1 MCRNFSLENARLAR
15 KTTTRGVFG
24 KKSPLLV
31 IHGFFRH
38 SDVKG
43 TENATLKPMRFRFFP
58 PAILAALAMGLL
70 LPGCDTTN
78 SRTLKDKSNAA
89 ATTGRI
95 KRISEPTMTSAPQA
109 ISSGVAWPAG
119 MRRLAILPIY
129 SSRPIDDLQRDMD
142 GIFRGELSKVVKY
155 EIVQVPRNEM
165 LQLTSNEAISSSS
178 IISAD
183 VVRTLRQKY
192 AADAVMFVDFTVF
205 RPYRPIAIGVRAKI
219 VDLRNMEV
227 IWVADGIL
235 DTAEP
240 DVATLAT
247 QFAGMGLNVPYISP
261 TIPKGKSREAA
272 SGNQIILQSPR
283 LFAGFVAHEAFST
296 LAPPPPVPP
305 Q

>member
-1 MCRNFSLENARLAR
+1 
-15 KTTTRGVFG
+15 
-24 KKSPLLV
+24 
-31 IHGFFRH
+31 
-38 SDVKG
+38 
-43 TENATLKPMRFRFFP
+43 MRFRFFP
-58 PAILAALAMGLL
+58 TVIFAGLAVTLL
-70 LPGCDTTN
+70 VSGCKTTN
-78 SRTLKDKSNAA
+78 SRTLHDKSSAA

-95 KRISEPTMTSAPQA
+95 KRISEPTMTAPPQPV
-109 ISSGVAWPAG
+109 SSSVAWPAG
-119 MRRLAILPIY
+119 MRRLAMMPIY
-129 SSRPIDDLQRDMD
+129 ANRPIDDLQRDMD

-155 EIVQVPRNEM
+155 EIVQVPREEM
-165 LQLTSNEAISSSS
+165 LQLTSRESISSSS
-178 IISAD
+178 VISAD
-183 VVRTLRQKY
+183 VIKALRQKY
-192 AADAVMFVDFTVF
+192 AADAAMFVDFTVF

-296 LAPPPPVPP
+296 LAPPPPVP
-305 Q
+305 QQ

>member
-1 MCRNFSLENARLAR
+1 MDQAAICRLAAQ
-15 KTTTRGVFG
+15 
-24 KKSPLLV
+24 
-31 IHGFFRH
+31 
-38 SDVKG
+38 G
-43 TENATLKPMRFRFFP
+43 TENATLKSMRFRFFP
-58 PAILAALAMGLL
+58 TAILAGLAVAVLAT
-70 LPGCDTTN
+70 GCKTTN
-78 SRTLKDKSNAA
+78 SRTLHDKSSAA

-95 KRISEPTMTSAPQA
+95 KRISEPTMTSSPQPVSA
-109 ISSGVAWPAG
+109 RVAWPAG

-129 SSRPIDDLQRDMD
+129 ANRPIDDLQRDMD

-155 EIVQVPRNEM
+155 EIVQVPREEM
-165 LQLTSNEAISSSS
+165 LQLTSRESVSSSS
-178 IISAD
+178 VISAD
-183 VVRTLRQKY
+183 VIKALRQKY

-247 QFAGMGLNVPYISP
+247 QFAGLGLNVPYISP
-261 TIPKGKSREAA
+261 TIPKGKTRESA

>member
-1 MCRNFSLENARLAR
+1 
-15 KTTTRGVFG
+15 
-24 KKSPLLV
+24 
-31 IHGFFRH
+31 
-38 SDVKG
+38 
-43 TENATLKPMRFRFFP
+43 MRFRFFP

-78 SRTLKDKSNAA
+78 SRTLNDKSNAA

>member
-1 MCRNFSLENARLAR
+1 MLS
-15 KTTTRGVFG
+15 V
-24 KKSPLLV
+24 
-31 IHGFFRH
+31 
-38 SDVKG
+38 
-43 TENATLKPMRFRFFP
+43 
-58 PAILAALAMGLL
+58 AILMSACST
-70 LPGCDTTN
+70 PH
-78 SRTLKDKSNAA
+78 SRTVRDKSNAGA
-89 ATTGRI
+89 KTGRI
-95 KRISEPTMTSAPQA
+95 QRVSDPSMMAPPQP
-109 ISSGVAWPAG
+109 IQSNIVWPAG

-129 SSRPIDDLQRDMD
+129 SARPIDDMQRDMD

-155 EIVQVPRNEM
+155 EIVQVPREEM
-165 LQLTSNEAISSSS
+165 LKLTSNEAVSSSS

-183 VVRTLRQKY
+183 VVKALRQKH
-192 AADAVMFVDFTVF
+192 AADAVMFIDFTVF

-240 DVATLAT
+240 DVATIAT

-261 TIPKGKSREAA
+261 SIPKGKDREQG

-296 LAPPPPVPP
+296 LAPPPPPP
-305 Q
+305 AAAQ

>member
-1 MCRNFSLENARLAR
+1 MRLGRRLA
-15 KTTTRGVFG
+15 VQ
-24 KKSPLLV
+24 
-31 IHGFFRH
+31 
-38 SDVKG
+38 G
-43 TENATLKPMRFRFFP
+43 TENATQKPMRFRFFP
-58 PAILAALAMGLL
+58 TAILAGLAVTLL
-70 LPGCDTTN
+70 VSGCKTTN
-78 SRTLKDKSNAA
+78 SRTLHDRPSAA

-95 KRISEPTMTSAPQA
+95 KRISEPTMTAPPQPVY
-109 ISSGVAWPAG
+109 SGVAWPAG
-119 MRRLAILPIY
+119 MRRLAMMPIY
-129 SSRPIDDLQRDMD
+129 ANRPIDDLQRDMD

-155 EIVQVPRNEM
+155 EIVQVPREEM
-165 LQLTSNEAISSSS
+165 LQLTSRESIFSSSVIPAS
-178 IISAD
+178 VIKA
-183 VVRTLRQKY
+183 LRQKY
-192 AADAVMFVDFTVF
+192 AADAAMFMDFTVF

-240 DVATLAT
+240 DVATLAS

-296 LAPPPPVPP
+296 LAPPPPVP
-305 Q
+305 QQ